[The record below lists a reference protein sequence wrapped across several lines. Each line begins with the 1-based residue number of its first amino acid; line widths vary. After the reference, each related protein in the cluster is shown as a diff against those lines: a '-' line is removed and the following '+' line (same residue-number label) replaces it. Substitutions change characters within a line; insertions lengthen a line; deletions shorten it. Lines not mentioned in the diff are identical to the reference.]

1 MVQEEL
7 NEQKQMRSDLE
18 RLSEERGLSVD
29 QQVSV

>member
-7 NEQKQMRSDLE
+7 SEQKQMRSDLE

-29 QQVSV
+29 QQVCV